1 MKFLSFKILIL
12 CILLPPILY
21 IFSVLSIE
29 SHLRRHYTKE
39 IKEICTGDT
48 RPLFNGSIRL
58 KDAINRNIDG
68 YLQNKVLIP
77 LGVRVNAAVTTKQNT
92 ILYPTFFDEEENSI
106 LGSNPMKV
114 AAENYNLLEEGIV
127 VKVDLT
133 LEHNTLLSNT
143 ILAFY
148 ILVSVL
154 VLYFYYKAGIKKAK
168 QEDTEK
174 SKKITRLLKLE
185 KNQTKNLKALVKIK
199 QKLTSE
205 ISVMKKRLEKERVK
219 ATKNEEEM
227 IKEIVA
233 LEEKFNK
240 NLALQNTKQEEIDT
254 LIEKIKRFE
263 KANRK
268 DSTQKTKALNS
279 VRKRFKTLY
288 KNVSIN
294 KKAINGF
301 MDLTDEM
308 KIKGEEII
316 HKLNEDPK
324 YVQVKRKVFG
334 KKGRTTIQEVIFA
347 YKGRL
352 YFRNAKGSRIEILTI
367 GTKNTQIK
375 DLEFLDNL

>member
-1 MKFLSFKILIL
+1 LKFLSFKILIL

>member
-1 MKFLSFKILIL
+1 
-12 CILLPPILY
+12 
-21 IFSVLSIE
+21 
-29 SHLRRHYTKE
+29 
-39 IKEICTGDT
+39 
-48 RPLFNGSIRL
+48 L

-127 VKVDLT
+127 VKVALT

-375 DLEFLDNL
+375 DLEFLDNI

>member
-1 MKFLSFKILIL
+1 LKFLSFKILIL

-127 VKVDLT
+127 VKVALT

-375 DLEFLDNL
+375 DLEFLDNI

>member
-114 AAENYNLLEEGIV
+114 AAENYNLLQEGIV